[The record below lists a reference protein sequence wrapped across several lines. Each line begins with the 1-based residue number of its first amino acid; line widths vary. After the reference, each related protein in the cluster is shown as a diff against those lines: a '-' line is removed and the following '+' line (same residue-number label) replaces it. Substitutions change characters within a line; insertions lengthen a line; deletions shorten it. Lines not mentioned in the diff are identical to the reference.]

1 MVSLK
6 LQLGTAVE
14 VKKGLV
20 DINGPC
26 VALYELDKNEEAK
39 LVKAYHLQP
48 GEIVRRIEG
57 DNYVVE

>member
-1 MVSLK
+1 MTSLK
-6 LQLGTAVE
+6 LQLGTTVE

-26 VALYELDKNEEAK
+26 VALYELDKNGDTK

-48 GEIVRRIEG
+48 GEIVRRTEG